1 MSELQLVVR
10 DQNGSTFRTVESS
23 DPLKISVSGSA
34 LCSSKVEVEY
44 SADGI
49 LAATID
55 ASGNGVLIYNTATG
69 KEQTKINCPNAIAI
83 AFSPKGTFV
92 QTWEK
97 LTEELQQSGG
107 NLRIWDSSSGA
118 LLTGFSQKN
127 FSKDQWP
134 SIQWTNDEI
143 VSCLAVT
150 NGVHLFNGQ
159 DMASGVI
166 GKINQ
171 DRLTKFAVSPGP
183 APYKVGEISVVEL

>member
-1 MSELQLVVR
+1 ML
-10 DQNGSTFRTVESS
+10 
-23 DPLKISVSGSA
+23 GSA
-34 LCSSKVEVEY
+34 LCSSKADVEY
-44 SADGI
+44 STDGT
-49 LAATID
+49 LSATID
-55 ASGNGVLIYNTATG
+55 AGGSGVLIYNTATG
-69 KEQTKINCPNAIAI
+69 KEQAKLNCPNAFAV
-83 AFSPKGTFV
+83 ALSPKGTFI

-107 NLRIWDSSSGA
+107 NLRIWDSSTGSF
-118 LLTGFSQKN
+118 LTGFSQKN

-171 DRLTKFAVSPGP
+171 ERLSKFAVSPGP
-183 APYKVGEISVVEL
+183 APYKVSEFQRTHRPLVYLTHA